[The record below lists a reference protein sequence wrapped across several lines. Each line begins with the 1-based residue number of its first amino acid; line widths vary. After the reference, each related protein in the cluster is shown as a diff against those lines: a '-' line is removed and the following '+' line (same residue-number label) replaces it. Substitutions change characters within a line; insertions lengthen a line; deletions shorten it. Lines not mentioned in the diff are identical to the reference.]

1 VSKPSFLQINPD
13 NPIPHSIISGEKK
26 LPVVQQHSFEHPM
39 PVHVAIIMDG
49 NGRWAQRH
57 GKSRMAGHRKG
68 VENVRR
74 IVKAS
79 RNLGIQHITLYA
91 FSVENWRRPKSEISA
106 LMSLLNLYLKK
117 ELEELLQNGVRL
129 NVIGRIGDL
138 PKNVQKTLFDT
149 IEKTKAN
156 TQQILTLALNYGAR
170 TEIVDAVRT
179 YTSLV
184 EAGNVDPDLII
195 RTSGEHRL
203 SNFLL
208 LQAAYAEIYFTP
220 LCWPEFL
227 PEHLIE
233 AIQDY
238 HGRERRYGQTG
249 EQLERVKESTPQA

>member
-1 VSKPSFLQINPD
+1 
-13 NPIPHSIISGEKK
+13 
-26 LPVVQQHSFEHPM
+26 
-39 PVHVAIIMDG
+39 MDG

-57 GKSRMAGHRKG
+57 GKSRIEGHRKG

-91 FSVENWRRPKSEISA
+91 FSIENWRRPKSEISA

-117 ELEELLQNGVRL
+117 ELEELLKNGVRL
-129 NVIGRIGDL
+129 NVIGRTDDL
-138 PKNVQKTLFDT
+138 PKNVRKTLCDT
-149 IEKTKAN
+149 IEKTKSN
-156 TQQILTLALNYGAR
+156 TRQILTLALNYGAR

-179 YTSLV
+179 YASLV
-184 EAGNVDPDLII
+184 KAGTVDPAELDWETFSGCLYTHNLPDPDLII

-208 LQAAYAEIYFTP
+208 LQAAYTEIYFTP

-227 PEHLIE
+227 PENLIE
-233 AIQDY
+233 AIQNF

-249 EQLERVKESTPQA
+249 EQLKKVNKSTAQV

>member
-1 VSKPSFLQINPD
+1 
-13 NPIPHSIISGEKK
+13 
-26 LPVVQQHSFEHPM
+26 M

-57 GKSRMAGHRKG
+57 GKSRIEGHRKG

-106 LMSLLNLYLKK
+106 LMGLLNLYLKK

-149 IEKTKAN
+149 IEK
-156 TQQILTLALNYGAR
+156 QRQIL
-170 TEIVDAVRT
+170 
-179 YTSLV
+179 SK
-184 EAGNVDPDLII
+184 
-195 RTSGEHRL
+195 
-203 SNFLL
+203 
-208 LQAAYAEIYFTP
+208 
-220 LCWPEFL
+220 FL
-227 PEHLIE
+227 PW
-233 AIQDY
+233 
-238 HGRERRYGQTG
+238 
-249 EQLERVKESTPQA
+249 P

>member
-1 VSKPSFLQINPD
+1 
-13 NPIPHSIISGEKK
+13 
-26 LPVVQQHSFEHPM
+26 M

-184 EAGNVDPDLII
+184 EAGNVDPAKLDWETFSDCLYTHNLPDPDLII

>member
-1 VSKPSFLQINPD
+1 
-13 NPIPHSIISGEKK
+13 
-26 LPVVQQHSFEHPM
+26 M

-57 GKSRMAGHRKG
+57 GKSRIEGHRKG

-79 RNLGIQHITLYA
+79 RKLGIKHITLYA

-106 LMSLLNLYLKK
+106 LMGLLNLYLKK

-149 IEKTKAN
+149 TEKTKTN

-184 EAGNVDPDLII
+184 EAGKVDPAKLDWETFSDCLYTDNLPDPDLII

-227 PEHLIE
+227 PKDLIE
-233 AIQDY
+233 AIQDF

-249 EQLERVKESTPQA
+249 EQLKRVKKSTPQE